1 MGESRSGQGQ
11 SITGNDQAA
20 MPGPERPEAPPPED
34 VIEHLEALPR
44 DVGWM
49 LLISGL
55 LSELGMIGV
64 PPFWVFGLLILWP
77 RMGRPVVGLL
87 GRRAPRALQF
97 GVRLVKR
104 FAVDLDTRYP

>member
-1 MGESRSGQGQ
+1 MGESRSGQGL
-11 SITGNDQAA
+11 SITENDVPG
-20 MPGPERPEAPPPED
+20 MPGTETTEAPPPEE

-55 LSELGMIGV
+55 LSEFGMIGM
-64 PPFWVFGLLILWP
+64 PPFWVFGVLILWP

-87 GRRAPRALQF
+87 GRRAPRALRF

>member
-1 MGESRSGQGQ
+1 MGESRSGQGL
-11 SITGNDQAA
+11 SIRENDVTV
-20 MPGPERPEAPPPED
+20 MPGTETTEAPED

-87 GRRAPRALQF
+87 GRRAPRALRF
-97 GVRLVKR
+97 SARLVKR
-104 FAVDLDTRYP
+104 FATDLDTRYP